1 MSAISDIY
9 RDRTG
14 TPYRVRDARPE
25 DAAALV
31 ALLDRVGHED
41 IYIADEAA
49 QISAAQQ
56 AEILRRRDPRVQLV
70 LVLEQQD
77 VIVGSLEMIRG
88 TFRKNRHTAIF
99 GMALLP
105 ESRGRGLGEGLLR
118 TAERWAQEAGVMKI
132 SLAVFSSNR
141 AAIRLY
147 ERLGYQ
153 EEGRRLR
160 QYLIAGQWVDEIWMA
175 RWL

>member
-1 MSAISDIY
+1 MSVITETY
-9 RDRTG
+9 RDREG
-14 TPYRVRDARPE
+14 TPYQVRDARPE

-31 ALLDRVGHED
+31 ALLDRVGREE
-41 IYIADEAA
+41 IYIADESA
-49 QISAAQQ
+49 QISEAQQ
-56 AEILRRRDPRVQLV
+56 AEILRRLNPEVQLV
-70 LVLEQQD
+70 LVLEQHH

-105 ESRGRGLGEGLLR
+105 ESRGHGLGEGLLR
-118 TAERWAQEAGVMKI
+118 TAERWAQDAGVMKI

-147 ERLGYQ
+147 QRLGYQ

-160 QYLIAGQWVDEIWMA
+160 QYLIAGKWVDEIWMA